1 MNFKHFRD
9 AVEAQF
15 NKMAKGGK
23 MYVTGVS
30 KDSVWDK
37 YLESFPDGTNKIFR
51 ERREYDCQTCRQFI
65 RHIGNT
71 VAINNGKLV
80 SVWDVTVEGYYQ
92 EVADSLAAYVKS
104 EDIAN
109 IFLHNE
115 RTAGKKKTNTP
126 LESGD
131 VETWSHFFCNIPD
144 VFYERDLATKKGA
157 IRQRVEVFGRGM
169 EEITSESA
177 EIVVD
182 LILQKSLYRGDEF
195 KEQVVGFQKLKNAYD
210 KIKTPAGKSLFLWE
224 TVTHSSSGIRNTV
237 IGTLLQ
243 DLSEGKGIDT
253 SVASFEGKVAPSNY
267 KRTTAPVTKGM
278 VKNAVEKI
286 NELGLEPSLHRRFA
300 TTGDISI
307 NNVLFADRSATPA
320 MKDALETMLLT
331 EVKPPSG
338 QTYEKVEEI
347 SIDDFITSVLPEV
360 NSMEML
366 LDGKH
371 ISNLVSVVA
380 PELEEPANLFKW
392 ENPFSWSYNGNIT
405 DSGIKEK
412 VKNAGGD
419 VTGDL
424 RVSLAWFNY
433 DDLDIHLVES
443 VGEHVF
449 FSHKRSSKTG
459 ATLDVDMNAGGRNS
473 REPVENITWADK
485 SKICKGK
492 NKIRVNNYSSKE
504 AVDVGFVIEVEFEG
518 KITTF
523 SYSKKIPGG
532 KTLDAFTFE
541 IVKGDIKFTNIH
553 KDVESGGVA
562 REEWGLMTESF
573 HKVDMIMLSP
583 NHWDAQHVGNKH
595 HFFVL
600 DNCVNPDETRGIYN
614 EFLRN
619 DLTEHRKVFEVL
631 ADKMKCRHT
640 SDQLSGL
647 GFSSTKRDSVI
658 CKVDGNFSRMLKINF

>member
-1 MNFKHFRD
+1 MEFKHFRD

-30 KDSVWDK
+30 KDSTWDK
-37 YLESFPDGTNKIFR
+37 YMESFPAGTNEIFR

-65 RHIGNT
+65 RHIGNAVT
-71 VAINNGKLV
+71 INKGKLV
-80 SVWDVTVEGYYQ
+80 SVWDVEVEGYYQ
-92 EVADSLAAYVKS
+92 EVVDSLSAYVKGA
-104 EDIAN
+104 EIAD

-115 RTAGKKKTNTP
+115 RTAGKARTVTL
-126 LESGD
+126 LEDESTE
-131 VETWSHFFCNIPD
+131 VWNHFHCNIPD
-144 VFYERDLATKKGA
+144 AFYTRDMATKKGA

-169 EEITSESA
+169 EELTLGSA
-177 EIVVD
+177 EIVID
-182 LILQKSLYRGDEF
+182 LILQKSLYRGEEF
-195 KEQVVGFQKLKNAYD
+195 GDAVKGFQKLKKAYD
-210 KIKTPAGKSLFLWE
+210 KAKDKSIFLWE
-224 TVTHSSSGIRNTV
+224 NVTERSSGVRNSV

-243 DLSEGKGIDT
+243 DLSEGKGINE
-253 SVASFEGKVAPSNY
+253 SVGAFEAKVAPSNY

-300 TTGDISI
+300 VAKDISI
-307 NNVLFADRSATPA
+307 NNVLFADRSLSPV
-320 MKDALETMLLT
+320 MKDSLESMLMT
-331 EVKPPSG
+331 QVKPASS
-338 QTYEKVEEI
+338 QNFDKVEEI
-347 SIDDFITSVLPEV
+347 GIDDFLTRVLPEV
-360 NSMEML
+360 SSVEVM
-366 LDGKH
+366 LDGGH
-371 ISNLVSVVA
+371 IRNLVSVVA
-380 PELEEPANLFKW
+380 PELEEPKNLFKW

-412 VKNAGGD
+412 VKNAGGS

-443 VGEHVF
+443 VGEHVY
-449 FSHKRSSKTG
+449 FSHKRSSKSG
-459 ATLDVDMNAGGRNS
+459 ATLDVDMNAGGGNS
-473 REPVENITWADK
+473 REPVENITWANK
-485 SKICKGK
+485 GNISQGK
-492 NKIRVNNYSSKE
+492 NKVRVNNYTSRESS
-504 AVDVGFVIEVEFEG
+504 DVGFVIEVEFEG

-541 IVKGDIKFTNIH
+541 MVNGEIKFTDVH
-553 KDVESGGVA
+553 KDIESGGIA
-562 REEWGLMTESF
+562 KEEWGLMTESF
-573 HKVDMIMLSP
+573 HKVEMIMLSP
-583 NHWDAQHVGNKH
+583 NHWDNKEVGNKH
-595 HFFVL
+595 HIFVL
-600 DNCVNPDETRGIYN
+600 EDCVNPDETRGIYN

-631 ADKMKCRHT
+631 ADKMKCHHAN
-640 SDQLSGL
+640 DQLSGL